1 MSLPCFTNE
10 QTADLE
16 MVLADPLRQA
26 DEEDGVDINL
36 FGEGDANSSLGGR
49 IGGSDRR
56 APAPTSTAK
65 TSGAAYFRF
74 RPRIG
79 TAMYSYF
86 FLHRWRQ
93 QGCDCRCGRRQ
104 SAHSVDSEFLRR
116 VLVGARRKK
125 GGGLDFSLGLRISP
139 AIRFA
144 PNQATDWK
152 RGCPSHGSR
161 RVGPPRE

>member
-56 APAPTSTAK
+56 APAPMSTAK

-74 RPRIG
+74 
-79 TAMYSYF
+79 
-86 FLHRWRQ
+86 
-93 QGCDCRCGRRQ
+93 
-104 SAHSVDSEFLRR
+104 
-116 VLVGARRKK
+116 
-125 GGGLDFSLGLRISP
+125 
-139 AIRFA
+139 
-144 PNQATDWK
+144 
-152 RGCPSHGSR
+152 
-161 RVGPPRE
+161 